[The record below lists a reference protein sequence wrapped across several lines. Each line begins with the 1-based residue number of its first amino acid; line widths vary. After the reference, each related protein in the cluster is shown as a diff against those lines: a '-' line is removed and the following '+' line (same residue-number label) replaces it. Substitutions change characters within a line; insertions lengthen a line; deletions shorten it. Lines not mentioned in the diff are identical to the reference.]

1 MTAALALIAS
11 SPWTVCT
18 VGCMVIGVTIAI
30 SCHGEGT
37 LHGDIGATTG
47 GRSFLVVAEVREED
61 SSVVPEVGLVILAK

>member
-1 MTAALALIAS
+1 
-11 SPWTVCT
+11 
-18 VGCMVIGVTIAI
+18 MVIGVTIAI

-47 GRSFLVVAEVREED
+47 GRSFLVMAEVREED